1 MNPFSPR
8 LKMDATIEHLK
19 GKKRIL
25 FLTTSNR
32 WAGEKGG
39 EKPKSTK
46 LAERLAEL
54 VGNDRVTIIDA
65 TKLKIYPCEGNVST
79 ERGNTCGEKK
89 AALKDDEKNPSG
101 CHRCWASLN
110 NPDDELWQ
118 ISKPLL
124 ESDAVVF
131 FGSIRWGQMNAY
143 YQKLIERLTWLENRH
158 STLGEENLLKE
169 IDAGIIAIGQN
180 WNGDDVVRTQ
190 KQVLDFFGFKTP
202 EELSWHWSYSHDAAD
217 ERPESYQEAVTA
229 FEKAFLT

>member
-1 MNPFSPR
+1 
-8 LKMDATIEHLK
+8 MDATIEHLK

-46 LAERLAEL
+46 LAEAIAQH
-54 VGNDRVTIIDA
+54 VGNDRVTIIDV

-89 AALKDDEKNPSG
+89 ATLKDKEKNPSG

-180 WNGDDVVRTQ
+180 WNGDNVVRTQ

-202 EELSWHWSYSHDAAD
+202 ETLSWHWSYSHDAAD

-229 FEKAFLT
+229 FEKAFLA

>member
-1 MNPFSPR
+1 
-8 LKMDATIEHLK
+8 MDATIEYLK
-19 GKKRIL
+19 SKKRIL

-32 WAGEKGG
+32 WVGEKGG

-46 LAERLAEL
+46 LAERIAEL
-54 VGNDRVTIIDA
+54 VGNERVTIIDA

-89 AALKDDEKNPSG
+89 AALKDTEKNPSG

-158 STLGEENLLKE
+158 STLGEDNLLKD

>member
-1 MNPFSPR
+1 
-8 LKMDATIEHLK
+8 MDATIEHLK
-19 GKKRIL
+19 GKRRIL

-32 WAGEKGG
+32 WVGEKGG

-46 LAERLAEL
+46 LAERIAEL

-89 AALKDDEKNPSG
+89 AVLKDDEKNPSG

-158 STLGEENLLKE
+158 STLGEENLLKD

-180 WNGDDVVRTQ
+180 WNGENVVRTQ

-202 EELSWHWSYSHDAAD
+202 EALSWHWSYSHDAAD

-229 FEKAFLT
+229 FEKEFLT